1 MEGKI
6 ISGIELGSSKIATIV
21 ANVNTDSVT
30 LERVVNVIGVS
41 SVESKGIKKGQIVD
55 IEEAVEAIVS
65 SVESAERMA
74 GCNLTKAYVAISGA
88 SISSINSHGIVAV
101 SNPQGEIQDEDIRRV
116 IEASRAVSL
125 PSSREI
131 IHAIPREFIVDGE
144 EGIKDPI
151 GMSGVRLEV
160 DTHIISVSSSSV
172 RNIKKALNEVGI
184 EILGFV
190 FSGLAAS
197 EAVLTKTEKELGC
210 VLIDIG
216 GGVTTIAAFVEGS
229 LAYSYVI
236 PIGAKN
242 VTNDIA
248 IGLRISIESAEKVKL
263 LLSSNQQNKKVKRE
277 EENDEINLESLGI
290 DEEKKISKKTLVEGI
305 IRPRL
310 NEIFTMVRLNLEK
323 ENLLRKIPA
332 GAILTG
338 GGADT
343 VGAIESAKRML
354 ALPVR
359 YGKPSGLSGL
369 IDEIEGPAF
378 STLSGLILYAS
389 KNLLEE
395 ETPLTFLVS
404 RFKLPKGIFSRL
416 INTVKQ
422 LLP

>member
-1 MEGKI
+1 
-6 ISGIELGSSKIATIV
+6 
-21 ANVNTDSVT
+21 
-30 LERVVNVIGVS
+30 
-41 SVESKGIKKGQIVD
+41 VD